1 MDRHEKLARR
11 MLPDIIVG
19 LAKLP
24 PIPDSVA
31 LVTIAHGQEEWEW
44 ARVKLADVV
53 PWAQAQ
59 LGPPDAELK
68 IWLMVCKGER
78 TLKRIAVWVPK
89 GGLLRRNYTLH

>member
-31 LVTIAHGQEEWEW
+31 LVTIEHGRKEWEW
-44 ARVKLADVV
+44 ARCRLDDVV

-68 IWLMVCKGER
+68 IWLMVTEGER

-89 GGLLRRNYTLH
+89 GGLLRRAYTLH